1 VIRLAHLSDLHFG
14 TEDGAMVKRLLA
26 ELAALRPRLIVVSG
40 DLTQRARRRQ
50 FAAARAFL
58 DGLPAPHLV
67 VPGNHDIPL
76 YDLGRRIAS
85 PMGRYRE
92 MITRDLDPVHLEDDL
107 AVLGLNTTRPQRWKE
122 GSISAR
128 QVDLIGEV
136 FRRASPGARRVLVT
150 HHPFVAPPSR
160 PRELVVH
167 GQARALPAIKAAG
180 VELLLAGHLHLGYA
194 EAVVRCEGMLS
205 VQAGTATSHR
215 LRGEPNGYNVI
226 QLAPGGIE
234 VELRAWDGDRY
245 ALDRRAGTTTRPS
258 GPS

>member
-14 TEDGAMVKRLLA
+14 TEDAAMVKRLLA
-26 ELAALRPRLIVVSG
+26 ELAALQPRLIVVSG

-58 DGLPAPHLV
+58 DRLGAPHLV
-67 VPGNHDIPL
+67 LPGNHDIPL
-76 YDLGRRIAS
+76 YDVGRRIAS
-85 PMGRYRE
+85 PMGRYRQI
-92 MITRDLDPVHLEDDL
+92 ITHDLDPVHLEDDL

-128 QVDLIGEV
+128 QVRLIGEV

-150 HHPFVAPPSR
+150 HHPFVAPRSR

-167 GQARALPAIKAAG
+167 GQGRALPAIRAAG
-180 VELLLAGHLHLGYA
+180 VELLLAGHLHLGYS
-194 EAVVRCEGMLS
+194 EAVVHSEGMLS

-226 QLAPGGIE
+226 RLVPGGIE
-234 VELRAWDGDRY
+234 VEVRAWRDGVYVPVGRVESETGS
-245 ALDRRAGTTTRPS
+245 R
-258 GPS
+258 

>member
-1 VIRLAHLSDLHFG
+1 
-14 TEDGAMVKRLLA
+14 MVERLLA
-26 ELAALRPRLIVVSG
+26 ELASLQPRLIVVSG

-58 DGLPAPHLV
+58 DRLPAPHLV
-67 VPGNHDIPL
+67 LPGNHDIPL
-76 YDLGRRIAS
+76 YDVGRRIAS
-85 PMGRYRE
+85 PMGRYRA
-92 MITRDLDPVHLEDDL
+92 MITRELDPVHLEDDL

-128 QVDLIGEV
+128 QVHLIDEV
-136 FRRASPGARRVLVT
+136 YRRASPSARRVLVT

-160 PRELVVH
+160 PDELVVH
-167 GQARALPAIKAAG
+167 GQGRALPAIEAAG

-194 EAVVRCEGMLS
+194 EAVVRYEGMLS

-226 QLAPGGIE
+226 RMLPGCIE
-234 VELRAWDGDRY
+234 VELRSWSGDCY
-245 ALDRRAGTTTRPS
+245 AVAGGARTTTNPS
-258 GPS
+258 EPS